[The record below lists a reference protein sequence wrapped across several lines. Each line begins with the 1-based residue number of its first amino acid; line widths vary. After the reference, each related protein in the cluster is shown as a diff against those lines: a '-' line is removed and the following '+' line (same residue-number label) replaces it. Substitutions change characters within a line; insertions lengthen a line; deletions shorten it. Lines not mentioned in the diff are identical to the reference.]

1 MKGEKVIKIMRRQRR
16 ELVGVVQSVR
26 GELALFQ
33 RCGFSSSELRVCVF
47 FLASLAC
54 RGVREPEAA
63 ISSLSLLST
72 SFN

>member
-1 MKGEKVIKIMRRQRR
+1 MRRQRR

-47 FLASLAC
+47 FGFTGLQRRSAA
-54 RGVREPEAA
+54 RGSNQFLVT
-63 ISSLSLLST
+63 IKYKL
-72 SFN
+72 